1 MNNYIKELAD
11 ICGLPFGEIIKDT
24 KVIALGMK
32 VLYISNYK
40 KIISYSTTKI
50 DLKVKKDVIHISG
63 ENLIIKQMDKG
74 ELIVLGKINS
84 FSVGDYV

>member
-24 KVIALGMK
+24 KVIALDMK

-50 DLKVKKDVIHISG
+50 DLKVKKDVIHILG